1 MRILVPA
8 VASLAFLAL
17 SYAPECNASTGRPEP
32 RPDRTAKTEVVEMH
46 KGEMSKPTNPTPPPD
61 LSPSDATTQERA
73 STPPEAP
80 EPGTL
85 VLVLSAG
92 AVALFQRRRSA

>member
-17 SYAPECNASTGRPEP
+17 SYAPECNASTGRPAP
-32 RPDRTAKTEVVEMH
+32 RPDRTAKTEVVELH
-46 KGEMSKPTNPTPPPD
+46 KGEMSKPTNPPPV
-61 LSPSDATTQERA
+61 LSPSDVTTQERV
-73 STPPEAP
+73 STPPDAA

-92 AVALFQRRRSA
+92 AYALFQRRRSA

>member
-17 SYAPECNASTGRPEP
+17 SYAPECSASSGRPAP
-32 RPDRTAKTEVVEMH
+32 RPDGTKTQVMELH
-46 KGEMSKPTNPTPPPD
+46 KGDMAKPTNPTPPPD
-61 LSPSDATTQERA
+61 LSPSDATAQEKA

-92 AVALFQRRRSA
+92 AIALFQRRRSA

>member
-8 VASLAFLAL
+8 VASLAFLVL
-17 SYAPECNASTGRPEP
+17 LYATECSASSGRPQP
-32 RPDRTAKTEVVEMH
+32 RPDGSKTQVMELH
-46 KGEMSKPTNPTPPPD
+46 KGDMSKPTPTTPPPD
-61 LSPSDATTQERA
+61 LSPSDVTTQEKA

-92 AVALFQRRRSA
+92 AIALFQRRRSA

>member
-8 VASLAFLAL
+8 VASLAFLVV
-17 SYAPECNASTGRPEP
+17 SYAPECSASSGRPAP
-32 RPDRTAKTEVVEMH
+32 RPDGSKTQVMELH
-46 KGEMSKPTNPTPPPD
+46 KGEMAKPTNPTPPPD
-61 LSPSDATTQERA
+61 LSPSGVTTTDKTAT
-73 STPPEAP
+73 AP

>member
-8 VASLAFLAL
+8 VASAAFLVL
-17 SYAPECNASTGRPEP
+17 SYAPECNAASGRPAP
-32 RPDRTAKTEVVEMH
+32 RPDGSKTQVMELH
-46 KGEMSKPTNPTPPPD
+46 KGDLSKPTNPTPPPD
-61 LSPSDATTQERA
+61 LSPSDVTTTEKA
-73 STPPEAP
+73 STPPDAP

-92 AVALFQRRRSA
+92 AYALFQRRRSA

>member
-17 SYAPECNASTGRPEP
+17 SYAPECNASSGRPAP
-32 RPDRTAKTEVVEMH
+32 RPDGTKTQVMELH
-46 KGEMSKPTNPTPPPD
+46 KGDMAKPTTPPPD
-61 LSPSDATTQERA
+61 LSPSGATAQEKA

-92 AVALFQRRRSA
+92 AFALFQRRRSA